1 MVSRKGF
8 QSLFAMKKFRTR
20 IFFVP
25 NTRRIQLKIV
35 AMIARPKYHVILLN
49 DVSWLADKHNMAEAR
64 EKVKTGGRYCVAG
77 APNNESC
84 KNTSYTKGVSMHTF
98 PTEPTLKAKWI
109 KFVQK
114 HRVDFGETVSKF
126 AALCSAHF
134 EKECFD
140 NYIAWSLGYAKRRNL
155 VSDTI
160 PTRHTTIPEGPEV
173 LSERQKR
180 QVSKHSV
187 FNVIA
192 FVFTCRRHM
201 YAIIQDGC
209 IFALVNNFIET
220 LGIPKILTDL
230 IKISTQN
237 LSYAI

>member
-1 MVSRKGF
+1 M
-8 QSLFAMKKFRTR
+8 
-20 IFFVP
+20 
-25 NTRRIQLKIV
+25 
-35 AMIARPKYHVILLN
+35 
-49 DVSWLADKHNMAEAR
+49 
-64 EKVKTGGRYCVAG
+64 
-77 APNNESC
+77 
-84 KNTSYTKGVSMHTF
+84 
-98 PTEPTLKAKWI
+98 
-109 KFVQK
+109 QK
-114 HRVDFGETVSKF
+114 HHVDFGEPVRKF

-155 VSDTI
+155 VSDAI

-173 LSERQKR
+173 LSEQQKR
-180 QVSKHSV
+180 QVSKHFV

-192 FVFTCRRHM
+192 FMFTCRRHM

-209 IFALVNNFIET
+209 IFALANNFIET

-237 LSYAI
+237 LSCTICKLFPADVSHVVCCIAVY